1 MFVTVSL
8 PAVSETGRMSDR
20 EAALRNLAER
30 LREDDAVSD
39 AFLAKSFTDHH
50 LVLDLADGESMPR
63 EVAELLADHD
73 LRGANEVYGNGGT
86 DPSFAG
92 DLERATRHQFVD
104 TRTRG
109 DHQSYV
115 VD

>member
-1 MFVTVSL
+1 
-8 PAVSETGRMSDR
+8 MSDR
-20 EAALRNLAER
+20 EATLRDLAAT
-30 LREDDAVSD
+30 LREHDAVSD
-39 AFLAKSFTDHH
+39 AFIAKSFTDQQ
-50 LVLDLADGESMPR
+50 LILDLADGDSLPPDL
-63 EVAELLADHD
+63 ADLLADHD
-73 LRGANEVYGNGGT
+73 LRGANEVYGNGRT

-92 DLERATRHQFVD
+92 DLEGATRHQFVD